1 MDGFKIGS
9 SVDTCIADELGLGLT
24 ESAGDLAAGANAAA
38 AAAGRFLDSVL
49 ATDRELEAES
59 LEAGGGKC

>member
-9 SVDTCIADELGLGLT
+9 SVDTCIAEELGLGLT
-24 ESAGDLAAGANAAA
+24 ESAAGANAAA